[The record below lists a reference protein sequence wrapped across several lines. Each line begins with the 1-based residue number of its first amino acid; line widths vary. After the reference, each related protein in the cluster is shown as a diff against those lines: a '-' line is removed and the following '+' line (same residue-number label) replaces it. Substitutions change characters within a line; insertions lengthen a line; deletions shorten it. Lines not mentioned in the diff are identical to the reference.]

1 MTQPLDK
8 AARSN
13 KTVKELA
20 GRAMQDAITK
30 AEQDPSFLEDMW
42 AQVKTT
48 GRLFTT
54 WARGKY
60 KTSPWW
66 TILLGVGSMVYLIS
80 PIDLLPDFLIAG
92 VLDDATLLGIFWAS
106 LQHDV
111 KRFKRWEERVAEF
124 QETHPQAALPAPA
137 AELPAELPAA
147 ELPAEPAK
155 ALDLSKAEPAQAE
168 EVAKAEP
175 AQAEEVAK
183 AEPTG
188 DKLGPELD

>member
-8 AARSN
+8 AARGN

-30 AEQDPSFLEDMW
+30 AEQDPGFLEDMW

-60 KTSPWW
+60 KASPWW
-66 TILLGVGSMVYLIS
+66 TILLGIGSMVYLIS

-124 QETHPQAALPAPA
+124 QEAHPQAALPEPTPPPT
-137 AELPAELPAA
+137 EPTQP
-147 ELPAEPAK
+147 PAEPPK
-155 ALDLSKAEPAQAE
+155 ALDLSKAEPSKAE
-168 EVAKAEP
+168 PAKAEP
-175 AQAEEVAK
+175 AK
-183 AEPTG
+183 AEPTE
-188 DKLGPELD
+188 DELGPELD